1 MSLSPVDLA
10 ERSACNRAL
19 RETIGRQLKAEYD
32 TSDPLPDHLS
42 KLLHQ
47 LQRDQEKPFGLAV
60 APVNASELV
69 GLLADVRKERSW
81 MKSLLS
87 RLTNNTAKLE
97 RAIEAARETIERSQR
112 CRDRCQSFSG
122 AGLEGCGP

>member
-32 TSDPLPDHLS
+32 TSDLLPDHLS

-81 MKSLLS
+81 MESLLS

-97 RAIEAARETIERSQR
+97 RAIEAARETVERSQQ
-112 CRDRCQSFSG
+112 CRDRHQNFSG

>member
-1 MSLSPVDLA
+1 VSLSPVDLA

-42 KLLHQ
+42 KLLRQ
-47 LQRDQEKPFGLAV
+47 LQRDEEKPFGLAV

-69 GLLADVRKERSW
+69 GLIADVRKKRSN
-81 MKSLLS
+81 MKSLLF

-97 RAIEAARETIERSQR
+97 RAIEAARETLGRSRR
-112 CRDRCQSFSG
+112 CRDRHQSFSG
-122 AGLEGCGP
+122 VGLSWS